1 MLALYFL
8 EQPGEMLAVEEDLPL
23 ELKGCQPPYPQM
35 DLPQLEAGPQLSPVC
50 WYQECQSY
58 GDLLLHRQKGL
69 LLQLRLLFVGEL
81 GAHAGS
87 GQQDCQRGLP
97 LHWMLLCEWW
107 QLAGQTG

>member
-8 EQPGEMLAVEEDLPL
+8 EQPRAMLAVEEDLPL
-23 ELKGCQPPYPQM
+23 ELKECQPPYPQM

-69 LLQLRLLFVGEL
+69 LPQLLFVGEL
-81 GAHAGS
+81 GADAGF
-87 GQQDCQRGLP
+87 GQEDCQRGRP
-97 LHWMLLCEWW
+97 LHWRQLCEWW